1 MAHKGRKTLKKKLK
15 RKMPSQQ
22 FFKMIHNMLMEKE
35 RRNILKR
42 YPKRDSIGRRLWKM
56 AKPRNPTNLQMRTIS
71 NKRSKKQKCD
81 EDEYVVVRTPE
92 KQSSPKRRKN
102 KAKKN
107 VARKLPFDEE
117 VISGCL
123 ELSRSVWPSFPKG
136 KRRMTTLR
144 RIDFHVLI
152 SPISFPMPI
161 WKKQSKRSS
170 RKKSMTRWTMIALS
184 YECIEE
190 TLSLVEIHPNDID
203 KKKMVPKLSLM
214 HSNQKITDGS
224 NEHLKKAKKIRRQ
237 DASVQTKDLHTEEK
251 KVMNNLT
258 LQLNYQREHNLP
270 SLADV
275 PLHKEDILMKS
286 VTNIRPEQSIKKAT
300 KGVAKLIKEM
310 EKLNINRR
318 VTTLGKAKK
327 KLIIAKVNLDPE
339 TIKEWELLMENDLP
353 HRSYSNEENTE
364 SKWKGEREIFQS
376 RIELFINRMHLLQG
390 NRKFK
395 QWKGSV
401 VDSVVGQCFHECCCK
416 ISGGCKRKFESLAY
430 FIEEPQEINNL
441 VGDGQRPIQ
450 NGNDDAKNSLGSVS
464 LQENLEHEKDA
475 KRKNKKTGI
484 MEDEKVDWE
493 SLRKVYTRE
502 RCRDTIH
509 MDTVDWNAVRISD
522 QQVLADTIMKRGQHN
537 GLARKILKFLNDEA
551 KQNGTVDL
559 EWLRDAPSDLVK
571 RYLLEI
577 EGIGL
582 KSAECVRLLGLK
594 HSAFPVDTNV
604 GRIAVRLGWVP
615 LESLPDGVQLHQLFQ
630 YPSMDSIQK
639 YLWPRLCKLPQ
650 ETLYELHY
658 QMITFG
664 KVFCTKVIPN
674 CNACPMKSEC
684 KYFASAYVSSKV
696 LLEGPEEKTQ
706 EFQESQESQEF
717 QESQESQTSYCH
729 DNDAK
734 MTSKIN
740 SIEECVSTEC
750 SNQTNCCEPIVEFP
764 SSPAREI
771 PELPDIED
779 TPCRSSCRSN
789 AAIPGINIDIDAL
802 KKNVVDVFKKIGTI
816 LNGSDDEIS
825 KALAVMTQENA
836 CIPMKLPR
844 KTKYYDRLRT
854 EHVVYVLPD
863 KHELLNDF
871 ERRECDDPSPYLLAL
886 WQPGETSNSFMPPK
900 KKCDSDGTNLC
911 LIKTCSYCWN
921 IREESSNT
929 CRGTILIPCRTA
941 MQGGFPLNGTYFQTN
956 EETVMEN
963 SQEPDQVSGLVV
975 QETSVKLKP
984 PLKFYVR
991 RKCTKRLNNLQN
1003 VDDST
1008 TSPQKIKIS
1017 ELVGSDFN
1025 IDNTSK
1031 VESVKKS
1038 EEPENFKVDLQSL
1051 HSTQGKRNS
1060 KEELE
1065 EKNAKSTILQDDSQ
1079 SVNGEGKEN
1088 CSEKIPKKQK
1098 QRYHRPKILE
1108 DGKKPRDPTNLRMR
1122 TVSKK
1127 RSKKEKDHKEEEIIF
1142 EVRTPEKQSFPKR
1155 RKSKA
1160 NKNVARVLKLDE
1172 EISSACLCLELSRS
1186 SIPNFPKGKR
1196 RMTSLRRTDFHVLI
1210 LPSFPMPI
1218 WKKHSKRSTRKK
1230 NVIRWT
1236 RIALSLECLEE
1247 TLLLVEIHPSEK
1259 DIKRITPQLNLMHSN
1274 QKISVAPRLSNLVAN
1289 SAHHNSPRNSIHTK
1303 RMNKRK
1309 TLYKPSLKPN
1319 TPPFASAGLNKSKIN
1334 GQDSSHCPFP
1344 ALERS
1349 PEYFVFSF
1357 YGEEDDEFVDPPNLK
1372 IGRNSKAFTKYKVKE
1387 SDSIE
1392 KACLARNPTKKQLKS
1407 HLSVKINKEKEGEED
1422 DDECIAEKKYQ
1433 KQVSSGRKS
1442 SAGTRRSTS
1451 RSESKQAVLESF
1463 AVMKRSVDPKKDFRE
1478 SMVEMIEENNIRASK
1493 DLEDLLACYL
1503 SLNPK
1508 EYHDLIIQ

>member
-1 MAHKGRKTLKKKLK
+1 MLPVGDGDTICLSNQLIDITMLSVHFHQPPLCLSLLSIDHCPSLCFAFYVNKETTMEKPKDLDKISGLVVQGTPVKPEPPLKFYVRRKPPKLLNKLQNMDDSASSGSSDFNTNNTTKEESVKKSEEPETFKVDIQSLDGTHGKKNSKEETEEKNAKSTVLQDDSQHVNGERKKKYSEKISKK
-15 RKMPSQQ
+15 RFHRP
-22 FFKMIHNMLMEKE
+22 MIMEDGK
-35 RRNILKR
+35 
-42 YPKRDSIGRRLWKM
+42 
-56 AKPRNPTNLQMRTIS
+56 KPRNPTNLQMRTIS

-81 EDEYVVVRTPE
+81 EDEYVVELQTPE

-107 VARKLPFDEE
+107 VARTLPFDEE
-117 VISGCL
+117 GISGCL

-170 RKKSMTRWTMIALS
+170 RKKNMTRWTMIALS

-190 TLSLVEIHPNDID
+190 TLSLVEIHPDDID
-203 KKKMVPKLSLM
+203 IKNMAPKLSLM

-327 KLIIAKVNLDPE
+327 KLVIAKVNLDPE

-401 VDSVVGQCFHECCCK
+401 VDSVVGVFLTQNVSDYLSSNAFM
-416 ISGGCKRKFESLAY
+416 SVAAKFPVDAKESLESLAY
-430 FIEEPQEINNL
+430 FIEEPQEVNNL

-484 MEDEKVDWE
+484 MEDESVDWE
-493 SLRKVYTRE
+493 SLRKIYTKE
-502 RCRDTIH
+502 GFRDTIH
-509 MDTVDWNAVRISD
+509 MDTVDWNAVRLSD

-551 KQNGTVDL
+551 KQNGIVDL

-615 LESLPDGVQLHQLFQ
+615 LEPLPDGVQLHQLFQ
-630 YPSMDSIQK
+630 LSILQWIQFK
-639 YLWPRLCKLPQ
+639 NIFGHDYVNYLKKHCK
-650 ETLYELHY
+650 YELHY

-863 KHELLNDF
+863 NHEILNDF

-911 LIKTCSYCWN
+911 VIKTCSYCWN

-929 CRGTILIPCRTA
+929 YRGTILIPCRTA

-956 EETVMEN
+956 EVFA
-963 SQEPDQVSGLVV
+963 DH
-975 QETSVKLKP
+975 ETSLEPIVFSRELCNGLEKRALYCGSSVTSIFRM
-984 PLKFYVR
+984 LDETRTRLCFWTGFVCMR
-991 RKCTKRLNNLQN
+991 GFDRKQ
-1003 VDDST
+1003 
-1008 TSPQKIKIS
+1008 
-1017 ELVGSDFN
+1017 
-1025 IDNTSK
+1025 
-1031 VESVKKS
+1031 
-1038 EEPENFKVDLQSL
+1038 
-1051 HSTQGKRNS
+1051 
-1060 KEELE
+1060 
-1065 EKNAKSTILQDDSQ
+1065 
-1079 SVNGEGKEN
+1079 
-1088 CSEKIPKKQK
+1088 
-1098 QRYHRPKILE
+1098 
-1108 DGKKPRDPTNLRMR
+1108 
-1122 TVSKK
+1122 
-1127 RSKKEKDHKEEEIIF
+1127 
-1142 EVRTPEKQSFPKR
+1142 RTPEGLVR
-1155 RKSKA
+1155 R
-1160 NKNVARVLKLDE
+1160 L
-1172 EISSACLCLELSRS
+1172 
-1186 SIPNFPKGKR
+1186 
-1196 RMTSLRRTDFHVLI
+1196 H
-1210 LPSFPMPI
+1210 
-1218 WKKHSKRSTRKK
+1218 
-1230 NVIRWT
+1230 
-1236 RIALSLECLEE
+1236 
-1247 TLLLVEIHPSEK
+1247 
-1259 DIKRITPQLNLMHSN
+1259 
-1274 QKISVAPRLSNLVAN
+1274 
-1289 SAHHNSPRNSIHTK
+1289 
-1303 RMNKRK
+1303 
-1309 TLYKPSLKPN
+1309 
-1319 TPPFASAGLNKSKIN
+1319 TPP
-1334 GQDSSHCPFP
+1334 D
-1344 ALERS
+1344 ER
-1349 PEYFVFSF
+1349 
-1357 YGEEDDEFVDPPNLK
+1357 GEKHMRD
-1372 IGRNSKAFTKYKVKE
+1372 
-1387 SDSIE
+1387 
-1392 KACLARNPTKKQLKS
+1392 
-1407 HLSVKINKEKEGEED
+1407 
-1422 DDECIAEKKYQ
+1422 
-1433 KQVSSGRKS
+1433 
-1442 SAGTRRSTS
+1442 
-1451 RSESKQAVLESF
+1451 
-1463 AVMKRSVDPKKDFRE
+1463 
-1478 SMVEMIEENNIRASK
+1478 
-1493 DLEDLLACYL
+1493 
-1503 SLNPK
+1503 
-1508 EYHDLIIQ
+1508 

>member
-1 MAHKGRKTLKKKLK
+1 MEKPKDLDKISGLVVQGTPVKPEPPLKFYVRRKPPKLLNKLQNMDDSASSGSSDFNTNNTTKEESVKKSEEPETFKGKYLIQTDVIIYSTTLLFNLLVQVDIQSLDGTHGKKNSKEETEEKNAKSTVLQDDSQHVNGERKKKYSEKISKK
-15 RKMPSQQ
+15 RFHRP
-22 FFKMIHNMLMEKE
+22 MIMEDGK
-35 RRNILKR
+35 
-42 YPKRDSIGRRLWKM
+42 
-56 AKPRNPTNLQMRTIS
+56 KPRNPTNLQMRTIS

-81 EDEYVVVRTPE
+81 EDEYVVELQTPE

-107 VARKLPFDEE
+107 VARTLPFDEE
-117 VISGCL
+117 GISGCL

-170 RKKSMTRWTMIALS
+170 RKKNMTRWTMIALS

-190 TLSLVEIHPNDID
+190 TLSLVEIHPDDID
-203 KKKMVPKLSLM
+203 IKNMAPKLSLM

-327 KLIIAKVNLDPE
+327 KLVIAKVNLDPE

-401 VDSVVGQCFHECCCK
+401 VDSVVGVFLTQNVSDYLSSNAFM
-416 ISGGCKRKFESLAY
+416 SVAAKFPVDAKESLESLAY
-430 FIEEPQEINNL
+430 FIEEPQEVNNL

-484 MEDEKVDWE
+484 MEDESVDWE
-493 SLRKVYTRE
+493 SLRKIYTKE
-502 RCRDTIH
+502 GFRDTIH
-509 MDTVDWNAVRISD
+509 MDTVDWNAVRLSD

-551 KQNGTVDL
+551 KQNGIVDL

-615 LESLPDGVQLHQLFQ
+615 LEPLPDGVQLHQLFQ

-863 KHELLNDF
+863 NHEILNDF

-911 LIKTCSYCWN
+911 VIKTCSYCWN

-929 CRGTILIPCRTA
+929 YRGTILIPCRTA

-956 EETVMEN
+956 EVFA
-963 SQEPDQVSGLVV
+963 DH
-975 QETSVKLKP
+975 ETSLEPIVFSRELCNGLEKRALYCGSSVTSIFRM
-984 PLKFYVR
+984 LDETRTRLCFWTGFVCMR
-991 RKCTKRLNNLQN
+991 GFDRKQ
-1003 VDDST
+1003 
-1008 TSPQKIKIS
+1008 
-1017 ELVGSDFN
+1017 
-1025 IDNTSK
+1025 
-1031 VESVKKS
+1031 
-1038 EEPENFKVDLQSL
+1038 
-1051 HSTQGKRNS
+1051 
-1060 KEELE
+1060 
-1065 EKNAKSTILQDDSQ
+1065 
-1079 SVNGEGKEN
+1079 
-1088 CSEKIPKKQK
+1088 
-1098 QRYHRPKILE
+1098 
-1108 DGKKPRDPTNLRMR
+1108 
-1122 TVSKK
+1122 
-1127 RSKKEKDHKEEEIIF
+1127 
-1142 EVRTPEKQSFPKR
+1142 RTPEGLVR
-1155 RKSKA
+1155 R
-1160 NKNVARVLKLDE
+1160 L
-1172 EISSACLCLELSRS
+1172 
-1186 SIPNFPKGKR
+1186 
-1196 RMTSLRRTDFHVLI
+1196 H
-1210 LPSFPMPI
+1210 
-1218 WKKHSKRSTRKK
+1218 
-1230 NVIRWT
+1230 
-1236 RIALSLECLEE
+1236 
-1247 TLLLVEIHPSEK
+1247 
-1259 DIKRITPQLNLMHSN
+1259 
-1274 QKISVAPRLSNLVAN
+1274 
-1289 SAHHNSPRNSIHTK
+1289 
-1303 RMNKRK
+1303 
-1309 TLYKPSLKPN
+1309 
-1319 TPPFASAGLNKSKIN
+1319 TPP
-1334 GQDSSHCPFP
+1334 D
-1344 ALERS
+1344 ER
-1349 PEYFVFSF
+1349 
-1357 YGEEDDEFVDPPNLK
+1357 GEKHMRD
-1372 IGRNSKAFTKYKVKE
+1372 
-1387 SDSIE
+1387 
-1392 KACLARNPTKKQLKS
+1392 
-1407 HLSVKINKEKEGEED
+1407 
-1422 DDECIAEKKYQ
+1422 
-1433 KQVSSGRKS
+1433 
-1442 SAGTRRSTS
+1442 
-1451 RSESKQAVLESF
+1451 
-1463 AVMKRSVDPKKDFRE
+1463 
-1478 SMVEMIEENNIRASK
+1478 
-1493 DLEDLLACYL
+1493 
-1503 SLNPK
+1503 
-1508 EYHDLIIQ
+1508 

>member
-1 MAHKGRKTLKKKLK
+1 MSQETTMEKPKDLDKISGLVVQGTPVKPEPPLKFYVRRKPPKLLNKLQNMDDSASSGSSDFNTNNTTKEESVKKSEEPETFKVDIQSLVGTQGKKNSKEETEEKNAKSTVLQDDSQHVNGERKKKYSEKISKK
-15 RKMPSQQ
+15 RFHRP
-22 FFKMIHNMLMEKE
+22 MIMEDGK
-35 RRNILKR
+35 
-42 YPKRDSIGRRLWKM
+42 
-56 AKPRNPTNLQMRTIS
+56 KPRNPTNLQMRTIS

-81 EDEYVVVRTPE
+81 EDEYVVELQTPE

-107 VARKLPFDEE
+107 VARTLPFDEE

-123 ELSRSVWPSFPKG
+123 ELSRSFWPSFPKG

-161 WKKQSKRSS
+161 WKKQSKRSI
-170 RKKSMTRWTMIALS
+170 RKKNMTRWTMIALS

-190 TLSLVEIHPNDID
+190 TLSLVEIHSDDID
-203 KKKMVPKLSLM
+203 KKKIAPKLSLM

-237 DASVQTKDLHTEEK
+237 DASVQTKD
-251 KVMNNLT
+251 
-258 LQLNYQREHNLP
+258 
-270 SLADV
+270 
-275 PLHKEDILMKS
+275 ILMKS

-300 KGVAKLIKEM
+300 EGVAKLIKEM

-327 KLIIAKVNLDPE
+327 KLVIAKVNLDPE

-401 VDSVVGQCFHECCCK
+401 VDSVVGVFLTQNVSDYLSSNAFM
-416 ISGGCKRKFESLAY
+416 SVAAKFPVDTKESLESLAY
-430 FIEEPQEINNL
+430 FIEEPQEVNNL

-484 MEDEKVDWE
+484 MEDESVDWE
-493 SLRKVYTRE
+493 SLRKIYTKE
-502 RCRDTIH
+502 GFRDTIH
-509 MDTVDWNAVRISD
+509 MDTVDWNAVRLSD

-551 KQNGTVDL
+551 KQNGIVDL

-615 LESLPDGVQLHQLFQ
+615 LEPLPDGVQLHQLFQ

-863 KHELLNDF
+863 NHEILNDF

-911 LIKTCSYCWN
+911 VIKTCSYCWN

-929 CRGTILIPCRTA
+929 YRGTILIPCRTA

-956 EETVMEN
+956 EVFA
-963 SQEPDQVSGLVV
+963 DH
-975 QETSVKLKP
+975 ETSLEPIVFSRELCNGLEKRALYCGSSVTSIFRM
-984 PLKFYVR
+984 LDETRTRLCFWTGFVCMR
-991 RKCTKRLNNLQN
+991 GFDRKQ
-1003 VDDST
+1003 
-1008 TSPQKIKIS
+1008 
-1017 ELVGSDFN
+1017 
-1025 IDNTSK
+1025 
-1031 VESVKKS
+1031 
-1038 EEPENFKVDLQSL
+1038 
-1051 HSTQGKRNS
+1051 
-1060 KEELE
+1060 
-1065 EKNAKSTILQDDSQ
+1065 
-1079 SVNGEGKEN
+1079 
-1088 CSEKIPKKQK
+1088 
-1098 QRYHRPKILE
+1098 
-1108 DGKKPRDPTNLRMR
+1108 
-1122 TVSKK
+1122 
-1127 RSKKEKDHKEEEIIF
+1127 
-1142 EVRTPEKQSFPKR
+1142 RTPEGLVR
-1155 RKSKA
+1155 R
-1160 NKNVARVLKLDE
+1160 L
-1172 EISSACLCLELSRS
+1172 
-1186 SIPNFPKGKR
+1186 
-1196 RMTSLRRTDFHVLI
+1196 H
-1210 LPSFPMPI
+1210 
-1218 WKKHSKRSTRKK
+1218 
-1230 NVIRWT
+1230 
-1236 RIALSLECLEE
+1236 
-1247 TLLLVEIHPSEK
+1247 
-1259 DIKRITPQLNLMHSN
+1259 
-1274 QKISVAPRLSNLVAN
+1274 
-1289 SAHHNSPRNSIHTK
+1289 
-1303 RMNKRK
+1303 
-1309 TLYKPSLKPN
+1309 
-1319 TPPFASAGLNKSKIN
+1319 TPP
-1334 GQDSSHCPFP
+1334 D
-1344 ALERS
+1344 ER
-1349 PEYFVFSF
+1349 
-1357 YGEEDDEFVDPPNLK
+1357 GEKHMRD
-1372 IGRNSKAFTKYKVKE
+1372 
-1387 SDSIE
+1387 
-1392 KACLARNPTKKQLKS
+1392 
-1407 HLSVKINKEKEGEED
+1407 
-1422 DDECIAEKKYQ
+1422 
-1433 KQVSSGRKS
+1433 
-1442 SAGTRRSTS
+1442 
-1451 RSESKQAVLESF
+1451 
-1463 AVMKRSVDPKKDFRE
+1463 
-1478 SMVEMIEENNIRASK
+1478 
-1493 DLEDLLACYL
+1493 
-1503 SLNPK
+1503 
-1508 EYHDLIIQ
+1508 

>member
-1 MAHKGRKTLKKKLK
+1 
-15 RKMPSQQ
+15 
-22 FFKMIHNMLMEKE
+22 MEKSKDLDNFSGLVVQGTPVKPEQPLKFYVRRKPPKLLNKLQNIDDSASSVSSDFNTNNTTKEESVKKSEEPETFKVDLQSLHGTQGKENSKEETEEKNAKSTILQDDSQHVNGE
-35 RRNILKR
+35 RKKNYSQKISKKR
-42 YPKRDSIGRRLWKM
+42 FHRPMIMEDGK
-56 AKPRNPTNLQMRTIS
+56 KPRNRANLQMRTIS
-71 NKRSKKQKCD
+71 NKRSKKEKCD
-81 EDEYVVVRTPE
+81 EEEYIVELQTPE

-102 KAKKN
+102 KAKKS
-107 VARKLPFDEE
+107 VARTLPFDEE

-123 ELSRSVWPSFPKG
+123 EFSRSFWPSFPKG

-170 RKKSMTRWTMIALS
+170 RKKNMTRWTMIALS

-190 TLSLVEIHPNDID
+190 TLSLVEIHPDDID
-203 KKKMVPKLSLM
+203 IKKMPPKLSLM

-275 PLHKEDILMKS
+275 PLHKEDILMRS
-286 VTNIRPEQSIKKAT
+286 LTNITPEQSMKKTT

-327 KLIIAKVNLDPE
+327 KLVIAKVNLDPE
-339 TIKEWELLMENDLP
+339 TIKEWVLLMENDLP
-353 HRSYSNEENTE
+353 HQSYSNEENTE

-401 VDSVVGQCFHECCCK
+401 VDSVVGVFLTQNVSDYLSSNAFM
-416 ISGGCKRKFESLAY
+416 SVAAKFPVDAKESLESLAY
-430 FIEEPQEINNL
+430 FIEEPQEVNNL
-441 VGDGQRPIQ
+441 VANGQIPIQ
-450 NGNDDAKNSLGSVS
+450 NEKDDAKSSTGSVS
-464 LQENLEHEKDA
+464 LQENLEQHEKDV

-484 MEDEKVDWE
+484 MEDESVDWE
-493 SLRKVYTRE
+493 SLRKIYTKE
-502 RCRDTIH
+502 GFRDTIH
-509 MDTVDWNAVRISD
+509 MDTVDWNAVRLSD

-615 LESLPDGVQLHQLFQ
+615 LEPLPDGVQLHQLFQ

-706 EFQESQESQEF
+706 ESQESQEFQEFQESQESQEF

-764 SSPAREI
+764 TSPAREI

-789 AAIPGINIDIDAL
+789 AAIPGMDIDIDAF
-802 KKNVVDVFKKIGTI
+802 KQNVVDVFKKIGTMF
-816 LNGSDDEIS
+816 NGSDDEIS

-871 ERRECDDPSPYLLAL
+871 ERRERDDPSPYLLAL

-911 LIKTCSYCWN
+911 VIKTCSYCWN
-921 IREESSNT
+921 LREESSNT
-929 CRGTILIPCRTA
+929 YRGTILIPCRTA

-956 EETVMEN
+956 EVFA
-963 SQEPDQVSGLVV
+963 DH
-975 QETSVKLKP
+975 ETSLDPIVFSRELCNG
-984 PLKFYVR
+984 LE
-991 RKCTKRLNNLQN
+991 KRALYC
-1003 VDDST
+1003 
-1008 TSPQKIKIS
+1008 
-1017 ELVGSDFN
+1017 GS
-1025 IDNTSK
+1025 
-1031 VESVKKS
+1031 SVS
-1038 EEPENFKVDLQSL
+1038 SIFRL
-1051 HSTQGKRNS
+1051 
-1060 KEELE
+1060 LE
-1065 EKNAKSTILQDDSQ
+1065 ETRTRLCFWTGFVCMRGFDR
-1079 SVNGEGKEN
+1079 
-1088 CSEKIPKKQK
+1088 KQ
-1098 QRYHRPKILE
+1098 
-1108 DGKKPRDPTNLRMR
+1108 
-1122 TVSKK
+1122 
-1127 RSKKEKDHKEEEIIF
+1127 
-1142 EVRTPEKQSFPKR
+1142 RTPEGLVR
-1155 RKSKA
+1155 R
-1160 NKNVARVLKLDE
+1160 L
-1172 EISSACLCLELSRS
+1172 
-1186 SIPNFPKGKR
+1186 
-1196 RMTSLRRTDFHVLI
+1196 H
-1210 LPSFPMPI
+1210 
-1218 WKKHSKRSTRKK
+1218 
-1230 NVIRWT
+1230 
-1236 RIALSLECLEE
+1236 
-1247 TLLLVEIHPSEK
+1247 
-1259 DIKRITPQLNLMHSN
+1259 
-1274 QKISVAPRLSNLVAN
+1274 
-1289 SAHHNSPRNSIHTK
+1289 
-1303 RMNKRK
+1303 
-1309 TLYKPSLKPN
+1309 
-1319 TPPFASAGLNKSKIN
+1319 TPP
-1334 GQDSSHCPFP
+1334 D
-1344 ALERS
+1344 ER
-1349 PEYFVFSF
+1349 
-1357 YGEEDDEFVDPPNLK
+1357 GEKHMRD
-1372 IGRNSKAFTKYKVKE
+1372 
-1387 SDSIE
+1387 
-1392 KACLARNPTKKQLKS
+1392 
-1407 HLSVKINKEKEGEED
+1407 
-1422 DDECIAEKKYQ
+1422 
-1433 KQVSSGRKS
+1433 
-1442 SAGTRRSTS
+1442 
-1451 RSESKQAVLESF
+1451 
-1463 AVMKRSVDPKKDFRE
+1463 
-1478 SMVEMIEENNIRASK
+1478 
-1493 DLEDLLACYL
+1493 
-1503 SLNPK
+1503 
-1508 EYHDLIIQ
+1508 